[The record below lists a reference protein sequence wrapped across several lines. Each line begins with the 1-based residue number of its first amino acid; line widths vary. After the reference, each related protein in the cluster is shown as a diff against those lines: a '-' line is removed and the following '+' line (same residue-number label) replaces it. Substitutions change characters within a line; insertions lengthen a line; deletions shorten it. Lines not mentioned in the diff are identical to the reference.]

1 MSGAGPVRRSG
12 PSTLTA
18 AAVAIALF
26 VAAFF
31 TVSCSGETGQGEVT
45 VRIPAGSST
54 AEIARI
60 LKADGVI
67 ASEKELTKKVEEM
80 GVAGDLKPGTYRFS
94 RGESLEG
101 IIEKL
106 TLGLQASESV
116 LTVPE
121 GFSIA
126 DIAGLVAEKTTISEE
141 AYLKAAKAN
150 GRQLPL
156 GSATG
161 AASLEGFLFPSTYDI
176 EPGMDAGVLV
186 ERQLERFKSRT
197 ASVEWGRAQALGI
210 TAYQALV
217 VASLIEREAKIAD
230 ERALVAAV
238 IYNRLAAGMKLEV
251 DATVQYAL
259 GYWKQELTQDDLD
272 IESPFNTRLYKGL
285 PPGPICNPGL
295 DSINAA
301 LNPENV
307 DYLYYVANGDREGS
321 HFFTSS
327 YDEFLQAKEESGSSG
342 R

>member
-1 MSGAGPVRRSG
+1 MNGAGPVKRSG
-12 PSTLTA
+12 PSGLTA

-26 VAAFF
+26 AAAFLA
-31 TVSCSGETGQGEVT
+31 VSCSEKTGQGEVT

-54 AEIARI
+54 AEIASI
-60 LKADGVI
+60 LKAEDVI

-80 GVAGDLKPGTYRFS
+80 GVAGSLKPGTYRFN
-94 RGESLEG
+94 RGEPLEG

-106 TLGLQASESV
+106 TLGIQAPESV

-121 GFSIA
+121 GFSIT
-126 DIAGLVAEKTTISEE
+126 DIARFLAEKTSISEA
-141 AYLKAAKAN
+141 AYLNATKVN

-156 GSATG
+156 GG
-161 AASLEGFLFPSTYDI
+161 AAGAANLEGFLFPSTYDLD
-176 EPGMDAGVLV
+176 PGIDAVMLV
-186 ERQLERFKSRT
+186 DRQLDRFNTQT
-197 ASVEWGRAQALGI
+197 ASVEWGKAGRLGLN
-210 TAYQALV
+210 AYQVLI

-230 ERALVAAV
+230 ERALIAAV
-238 IYNRLAAGMKLEV
+238 MYNRLSAGMKLEV

-259 GYWKQELTQDDLD
+259 GYWKPELTQDDLD

-307 DYLYYVANGDREGS
+307 DYLYYVATGDREGS

-327 YDEFLQAKEESGSSG
+327 YDEFLQAKEESGSGG